1 MARVT
6 RTVIHLLM
14 LEEVGELLI
23 TLFLLLHLVGANLL
37 RLPLRQL
44 QHGAN
49 PPRLLLQFL
58 QVGVLLKVHHLNPFN
73 LHSLLPLLAGVL
85 LKLHRLKHFN
95 QLNVPPRLD
104 GDQLQLLLSPFLK
117 PLRLNLSLPEA
128 GATHLVPM
136 LGDLR
141 TLATLATL
149 DGVLHLAAAG
159 KKPSSFLC
167 DSLLICFLSL
177 SFFANMTGLRGNLS
191 KLSQLSSTKI
201 LAFKCICGFSGV
213 EGRQVFALHSA
224 TDGISQRLWTWT
236 SRTGCGV
243 VELGIIMR

>member
-37 RLPLRQL
+37 RLSLRQL

-73 LHSLLPLLAGVL
+73 LLSLLPLLAGALRKLLWLSLFNLHSLLPLLAGVL
-85 LKLHRLKHFN
+85 LKLHRLEPFN
-95 QLNVPPRLD
+95 QINLSPRLD

-167 DSLLICFLSL
+167 DSY
-177 SFFANMTGLRGNLS
+177 
-191 KLSQLSSTKI
+191 
-201 LAFKCICGFSGV
+201 
-213 EGRQVFALHSA
+213 
-224 TDGISQRLWTWT
+224 
-236 SRTGCGV
+236 
-243 VELGIIMR
+243 